1 MCSNAVCFR
10 TLGLFL
16 LLAHLSHGDIAI
28 EIYIEEALIQ
38 GRKGL
43 SNRQSQPAWEMG
55 LSKEEEK
62 AAFEN
67 DLLDSMLIRKT
78 MINKIIMETSS
89 IGRAVGLFPLVL

>member
-1 MCSNAVCFR
+1 
-10 TLGLFL
+10 
-16 LLAHLSHGDIAI
+16 
-28 EIYIEEALIQ
+28 
-38 GRKGL
+38 
-43 SNRQSQPAWEMG
+43 MG